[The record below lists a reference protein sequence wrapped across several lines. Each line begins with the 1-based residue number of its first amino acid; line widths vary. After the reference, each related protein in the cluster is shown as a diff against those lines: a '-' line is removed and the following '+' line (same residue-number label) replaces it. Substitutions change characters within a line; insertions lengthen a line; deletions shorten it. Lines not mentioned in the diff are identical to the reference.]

1 LGWGR
6 GATAAAHELGE
17 LAVAG
22 APRCSALA
30 SAARARE
37 GNGGSGQQEGAAWR
51 LGETLGSAGW
61 GPRRRTAATMPP
73 RGGNGLRWSATEFN

>member
-1 LGWGR
+1 MRLGWGR
-6 GATAAAHELGE
+6 GATAADHELGE

-37 GNGGSGQQEGAAWR
+37 GNGGSGQQEGAAWH
-51 LGETLGSAGW
+51 LGEMLGSAG
-61 GPRRRTAATMPP
+61 
-73 RGGNGLRWSATEFN
+73 